1 MKTALAFFGAFNPP
15 TLAHLAAARAAAEQ
29 TGTEPVIFI
38 PSRSV
43 YIRGDQGKDKAWPDE
58 ARLAMLKKLS
68 ETRPWMAVSDIELK
82 QDRQP
87 RSYDTL
93 CRLRE
98 GGVRASLLMG
108 SDKLRELEHGWLHVE
123 EIAREFGIVCV
134 SRGEDDCAELLRQD
148 PYLRA
153 LSPYIRLVTAPEE
166 IRSVSSTRARRLL
179 AEDRDPAGLA
189 ALLPEEI
196 LPLLKEG

>member
-15 TLAHLAAARAAAEQ
+15 TLAHLAAARSAAEQ

-38 PSRSV
+38 PSRSA

-108 SDKLRELEHGWLHVE
+108 SDKLRELERGWLHVE

-179 AEDRDPAGLA
+179 AENRDPAGLA

>member
-93 CRLRE
+93 CRLWE

-108 SDKLRELEHGWLHVE
+108 SDKLRELERGWLHVE

-134 SRGEDDCAELLRQD
+134 SRGEDDCAKLLRQD

-179 AEDRDPAGLA
+179 AENRDPAGLA